1 MNHTLMN
8 EHNDELR
15 SGATPPNP
23 PVFPSTGAARSVDR
37 QAIDETPMGN
47 QPSMR
52 ELFEALLRRPRD
64 LAQVFDGPAFGGLLV
79 KLLGIASVSLLVFGF
94 VLGCFSR
101 HEQLWAAPLKVL
113 SGMLF
118 AALICYPSL
127 YVFSTLAGARFSPKA
142 LLLCLA
148 GSLAL
153 GGMLLLGLAPALWI
167 FVESTTS
174 FGFIGFLAVAAWG
187 VAMFFALRF
196 IKACAGSGGGVS
208 NGPVVVWSVLFL
220 LVTLQLSTTLRPILG
235 RSDKFIQVEEKRFFL
250 EHWAMTASESSKPKD
265 AQQSESGESEGGR

>member
-1 MNHTLMN
+1 MG
-8 EHNDELR
+8 DEPGL
-15 SGATPPNP
+15 
-23 PVFPSTGAARSVDR
+23 
-37 QAIDETPMGN
+37 
-47 QPSMR
+47 R
-52 ELFEALLRRPRD
+52 ELFEGLLRRPRD
-64 LAQVFDGPAFGGLLV
+64 LAKVFDGPAFGGLLA

-101 HEQLWAAPLKVL
+101 HEQLWAAPVKVL

-153 GGMLLLGLAPALWI
+153 CGMLLLGLAPALWI
-167 FVESTTS
+167 FVESTAS
-174 FGFIGFLAVAAWG
+174 FGFIGFLAVTAWV

-196 IKACAGSGGGVS
+196 IKTCAGSGGGVS
-208 NGPVVVWSVLFL
+208 SGPVIVWSLLFL

-235 RSDKFIQVEEKRFFL
+235 RSEKFIQVEEKRFFL
-250 EHWAMTASESSKPKD
+250 EHWAMTAGESSKPKD
-265 AQQSESGESEGGR
+265 AQKTESGELEQGR